1 MGGTGHVYL
10 RVSNGMFPTV
20 KTGKTIFLLGAMS
33 SLVSILYIND
43 TGRPSYPAF
52 TIVEH
57 IMI

>member
-10 RVSNGMFPTV
+10 RVSNGMIPTV
-20 KTGKTIFLLGAMS
+20 KPGKTIFLMSAMS

-43 TGRPSYPAF
+43 TGRPPYPAYI
-52 TIVEH
+52 IVEH